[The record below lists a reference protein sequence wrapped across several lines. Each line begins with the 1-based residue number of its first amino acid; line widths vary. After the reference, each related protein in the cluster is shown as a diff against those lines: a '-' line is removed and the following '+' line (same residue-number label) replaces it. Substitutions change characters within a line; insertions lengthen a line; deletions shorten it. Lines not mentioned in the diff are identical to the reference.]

1 MGLFLMLRQVVD
13 TLHEFRVLDY
23 LICAYAVFLIIYKS
37 IKVKIY
43 KNILSKVD
51 LIDLIVGALCIL
63 YFCAYVRNRNGFSPF
78 VKTESA
84 FMVYFLGR
92 LYGDELLKH
101 INKIAIV
108 SYIVVYMNLIMR
120 TIEYVHYYTTKT
132 LFSWERFGI
141 GNGGGFFHY
150 KTDLAIAVVIAV
162 IFIYKSNTKKL
173 MKYITIFPISSIIV
187 FTCNARM
194 GQVTLL
200 VVYFII
206 FRDLCKKRDIN
217 IINYKKGMQF
227 LFAMLYIF
235 TFIIFVTIQYSSIS
249 KSNYLELF
257 SYEEM
262 VKLEKIFH
270 SRHIIIWDN
279 LHYFSKQNFFTRLT
293 GIDLVSDSIHN
304 ATGDRAHCLYL
315 KLILSVGYIGT
326 LLFIEFLRKL
336 FVNKYYNTSNLF
348 RFLVGSLMIMFL
360 FSGISMESIEYSQM
374 SWFPFIFMG
383 GLVTSAKTNEQAF
396 VEEGK

>member
-23 LICAYAVFLIIYKS
+23 LICVYAVLLIIYKS
-37 IKVKIY
+37 IKIKLF
-43 KNILSKVD
+43 NNFFSKVD
-51 LIDLIVGALCIL
+51 LIDIIVVALSIL
-63 YFCAYVRNRNGFSPF
+63 YFCAYIRNRNGFFQF

-92 LYGDELLKH
+92 LYGNELLKH

-108 SYIVVYMNLIMR
+108 SYIVVYMNLVMR
-120 TIEYVHYYTTKT
+120 IVEYVHYYTTKT
-132 LFSWERFGI
+132 LFSWETFGI
-141 GNGGGFFHY
+141 GNAGGFFHY
-150 KTDLAIAVVIAV
+150 KTDLAIAMVIAA
-162 IFIYKSNTKKL
+162 IFIYKSNTNKWI
-173 MKYITIFPISSIIV
+173 KYITVFPIVSIIV

-200 VVYFII
+200 VLYLVI
-206 FRDLCKKRDIN
+206 FRDLCRSGDINTTNAKKR
-217 IINYKKGMQF
+217 MQC
-227 LFAMLYIF
+227 LFTTLYIF
-235 TFIIFVTIQYSSIS
+235 ALIIFVTIQYSYIN
-249 KSNYLELF
+249 KGNYLELF

-279 LHYFSKQNFFTRLT
+279 LHYFSKQKFFTRLI

-315 KLILSVGYIGT
+315 KLIFTKKDSYI
-326 LLFIEFLRKL
+326 L
-336 FVNKYYNTSNLF
+336 
-348 RFLVGSLMIMFL
+348 
-360 FSGISMESIEYSQM
+360 
-374 SWFPFIFMG
+374 
-383 GLVTSAKTNEQAF
+383 
-396 VEEGK
+396 